1 MDAIYLDYN
10 ATTPIAGEVAEAM
23 VPYLYEHFG
32 NPSSAH
38 MEGITAR
45 RAVENARRQVADLLN
60 CIPDEIVFTSG
71 GTESN
76 NFAIMGAAFAHRNR
90 GSHIITSAIE
100 HPAVSEIC
108 RYLEKFGF
116 RTSYIPVDETGL
128 IDIKKLEHAIT
139 PDTILIS
146 VMHANNEVGTIQPI
160 ADIADMAHTRGITF
174 HTDAAQSIGKI
185 PVDIEELG
193 VALLSVAGHK
203 VYAPKGVGA
212 LFVRTGTTLEKFMHG
227 AGHERNMRAGTEN
240 VLEIV
245 GLGKACEIATRDRNK
260 VRMCMTAMR
269 NRLHEG
275 LKSEIRDIRLNGHP
289 ELRLPNTLSIGFR
302 HVEAPTLLNELIM
315 AGISASAGSACHAD
329 RTTVSHVL
337 EAMHVPPEYALGTL
351 RLSVGRMTTPDEIDR
366 AVQILTEAVK
376 RFSKTQMD

>member
-23 VPYLYEHFG
+23 APYLYEHFG

-38 MEGITAR
+38 MQGITAK
-45 RAVENARRQVADLLN
+45 RAVETARRQVADLLN
-60 CIPDEIVFTSG
+60 CMPEELVFTSG

-76 NFAIMGAAFAHRNR
+76 NFAIKGTAFENR
-90 GSHIITSAIE
+90 DRGTHIITSAIE
-100 HPAVSEIC
+100 HPAVSEVC
-108 RYLEKFGF
+108 RYLENYGF
-116 RTSYIPVDETGL
+116 RTSYIPVDGTGL
-128 IDIKKLEHAIT
+128 IDIEKLEHAIT

-160 ADIADMAHTRGITF
+160 AEIAEFARNRGITF

-185 PVDIEELG
+185 PVDVEELG
-193 VALLSVAGHK
+193 VDLLSVAGHK
-203 VYAPKGVGA
+203 MYAPKGVGA
-212 LFVRTGTTLEKFMHG
+212 LFVRTATRLEKFMHG
-227 AGHERNMRAGTEN
+227 AGQERNLRAGTEN

-245 GLGKACEIATRDRNK
+245 GLGKACEIAARDRERT
-260 VRMCMTAMR
+260 RMCMKAMR

-289 ELRLPNTLSIGFR
+289 ALRLPNTLSIGFR
-302 HVEAPTLLNELIM
+302 TIEAPALLNELII
-315 AGISASAGSACHAD
+315 AGVSASAGSACHAD

-337 EAMHVPPEYALGTL
+337 EAMHVPMEYAVGTL
-351 RLSVGRMTTPDEIDR
+351 RLSVGRMTTPEEIDR
-366 AVQILTEAVK
+366 AVKILAEAVK
-376 RFSKTQMD
+376 RFSKT